1 MQETVVLIHGFGE
14 DSQVWENIIT
24 ELKTDYRILA
34 PDLPGSGDQIE
45 RTEGISMESMAEFIK
60 ELLDREEIDTCS
72 MIGHSMGGYI
82 TLAFAEKYPERL
94 TRFGLFH
101 STAFADSD
109 EKKEARKKNID
120 FITKHGS
127 AKFMAQTVPNLF
139 SEETSQN
146 NPGAIKEI
154 IDRYR
159 NFSSDSLVNYTRAMM
174 VRPDRVHVLKT
185 FPKPVLFIMG
195 EKDTAV
201 PVEQGLK
208 QCSIPEFSYI
218 YIATR
223 SGHMGMI
230 EEPNFCV
237 KALKEFLSAK

>member
-14 DSQVWENIIT
+14 DLRIWENIIP
-24 ELKTDYRILA
+24 ELEPEYRILA
-34 PDLPGSGDQIE
+34 PDLPGSGQQAAN
-45 RTEGISMESMAEFIK
+45 TAGITMESMAEFIK
-60 ELLDREEIDTCS
+60 EMLDREKVGACS

-82 TLAFAEKYPERL
+82 SLAFAEKYPERL
-94 TRFGLFH
+94 NRFGLFH

-109 EKKEARKKNID
+109 EKKDARKKNIE
-120 FITKHGS
+120 FITKHGA
-127 AKFMAQTVPNLF
+127 AKFLAQSVPNLF
-139 SEETSQN
+139 SEETAN
-146 NPGAIKEI
+146 ANPEVVKEM

-159 NFSSDSLVNYTRAMM
+159 NFSADSLVNYTQAMM
-174 VRPDRVHVLKT
+174 ARPDRIHVLKT

-201 PVEQGLK
+201 PIEQGLK

-230 EEPNFCV
+230 EEPVFCV

>member
-14 DSQVWENIIT
+14 DSQVWDNIIA
-24 ELKTDYRILA
+24 ELKQEYQILV
-34 PDLPGSGDQIE
+34 PDLPGSGINNADS
-45 RTEGISMESMAEFIK
+45 EGISMESMAEFIK
-60 ELLDREEIDTCS
+60 ELLDEQKIDTCS

-94 TRFGLFH
+94 NRFGLFH
-101 STAFADSD
+101 STAFADND

-120 FITKHGS
+120 FIQKHGS
-127 AKFMAQTVPNLF
+127 AKFIGQTMPNLF
-139 SEETSQN
+139 AEDTSKN
-146 NPGAIKEI
+146 NPGIIKEM

-159 NFSSDSLVNYTRAMM
+159 NFSPDSLVNYTRAMM
-174 VRPDRVHVLKT
+174 ERPDRVHVLKT

-201 PVEQGLK
+201 PIEQGLK

-230 EEPNFCV
+230 EEPFFCV